1 MAPANAPSAGP
12 GGAVFTSRPEV
23 CAGLGQPGGRT
34 SEQGIMKRAGF
45 LLLGGLLALPAGCR
59 RAPAPVPPPVVRVEE
74 ARPLREADRE
84 SVQTYIGAIR
94 GENETDLSFKVGGIL
109 ELIGPA
115 PGRNWGE
122 GDRIEKGQVLARL
135 VQVDFLAERDSAAA
149 RRDLAVSR
157 LARAE
162 QLLREEAISPQEYDV
177 LKAARDEAVAAFE
190 RARQA
195 YLDSTLRA
203 PLAGHILARLA
214 SPGETVLPGRPVLR
228 IADLSVVSV
237 ELGVPDR
244 LVGQVHPGQRIPV
257 TVNSLEGRRFEGEVA
272 EVGVAAK
279 ESSRLFK
286 VVLKVPNPGGELRSG
301 MTASVNFQPPPRHQP
316 DAVLVRLS
324 ALVGRTP
331 APEEGP
337 DAPTLAVF
345 VVDASGHARMRPVR
359 TDDIIRSSVV
369 ITAGVRPGERVVV
382 VGASQLHDGVRVD
395 ARPWNEG
402 VRLSATP

>member
-1 MAPANAPSAGP
+1 
-12 GGAVFTSRPEV
+12 
-23 CAGLGQPGGRT
+23 
-34 SEQGIMKRAGF
+34 MKPIS
-45 LLLGGLLALPAGCR
+45 LLALSGLLVLPAGCR
-59 RAPAPVPPPVVRVEE
+59 RPPVPPPPPVVRVEE
-74 ARPLREADRE
+74 ARPLHEADLE
-84 SVQTYIGAIR
+84 SVQTYIGVIR
-94 GENETDLSFKVGGIL
+94 GENETDLGFKVGGIL

-122 GDRIEKGQVLARL
+122 GDRFEKDQVLARL

-149 RRDLAVSR
+149 RRDLAESR

-162 QLLREEAISPQEYDV
+162 QLRRDEAISPQEYDV
-177 LKAARDEAVAAFE
+177 LKAARDEALAAYE

-203 PLAGHILARLA
+203 PFAGHILARLA

-228 IADLSVVSV
+228 IADLSVVTV

-244 LVGQVHPGQRIPV
+244 LVGQVRPGQRIPV
-257 TVNSLEGRRFEGEVA
+257 TVNSLEGRRFEGEVS

-286 VVLKVPNPGGELRSG
+286 VVLKVPNPAGELRSG
-301 MTASVNFQPPPRHQP
+301 MTASVNFQPPPRAQP

-331 APEEGP
+331 APGEGS

-345 VVDASGHARMRPVR
+345 VVDETGHARERPVR
-359 TDDIIRSSVV
+359 TDDLIRSSVV

-382 VGASQLHDGVRVD
+382 VGASQLHDGARVE

-402 VRLSATP
+402 ARLPGPP